1 MLRRPRLVLTVCP
14 RVKLGALTTV
24 FFENLTNVSLAFNVV
39 VIFPWL
45 IVNPYKLNAYSE
57 LRTVLR
63 PSGGRTVAFTSL

>member
-39 VIFPWL
+39 VIFG
-45 IVNPYKLNAYSE
+45 
-57 LRTVLR
+57 LRFLTVEG
-63 PSGGRTVAFTSL
+63 SA